1 MSDVPP
7 PPGGYGL
14 DPSGHAPRGPYRSPG
29 APEPPPSFT
38 PPPRNG
44 GRWAVGG
51 VGLALIG
58 IRILLLCARA
68 SSSPSYEF
76 TPSTLPTSYGDDPF
90 AALFDAGQA
99 APTARAVGPM
109 ALASGDHAVYVDS
122 RLHLV
127 DAADPSH
134 SLGRALATD
143 LAVTKDRVIWLDM
156 LDGEIAAVPR
166 AGGAKST
173 VADALVSPTNL
184 RADEMFAYV
193 VDDDAGNEDN
203 RAVEKIALGTGKVT
217 QLASVAGVV
226 SALELDAA
234 SVYIAWSTADAGTT
248 TYHLRRVPKTGGVGG
263 DVTTFRADD
272 AEGASFTHMALGGG
286 YVYYTHSGNL
296 DRVRVTGGATEHV
309 YAALDGDFDELGPL
323 AADGEAVYFAHRM
336 NFGSW
341 SVARIV
347 RPGGKVEELA
357 QGLAVMPSAVV
368 AGKSDVFYTT
378 ASGVAHVPKHPTS
391 ASE

>member
-14 DPSGHAPRGPYRSPG
+14 DPAGNAPRGPYRSP
-29 APEPPPSFT
+29 APDPEPPSFT

-51 VGLALIG
+51 VGLALLG
-58 IRILLLCARA
+58 VRVLLLCARA

-76 TPSTLPTSYGDDPF
+76 TPPTLPTSYGVDPF
-90 AALFDAGQA
+90 AALFDAGPA
-99 APTARAVGPM
+99 TPTARAVGPM

-122 RLHLV
+122 HLQLV
-127 DAADPSH
+127 DAVDPSH

-173 VADALVSPTNL
+173 VAGALASPTNL
-184 RADEMFAYV
+184 RADDAFAYV
-193 VDDDAGNEDN
+193 VDDDAKNEDH

-217 QLASVAGVV
+217 RLASVAGVV

-234 SVYIAWSTADAGTT
+234 GVYIAWSEADAGTT
-248 TYHLRRVPKTGGVGG
+248 TYHLRRVPKSGGAGG
-263 DVTTFRADD
+263 DVTSFRADD
-272 AEGASFTHMALGGG
+272 AEGASFTYLAIGGG
-286 YVYYTHSGNL
+286 YVYYTHSGGL

-309 YAALDGDFDELGPL
+309 YTELDGDFDELGPL
-323 AADGEAVYFAHRM
+323 AADGEAVYFAHRL

-341 SVARIV
+341 SVARLV

-357 QGLAVMPSAVV
+357 EGLAVMPSAVA

-378 ASGVAHVPKHPTS
+378 ASGVAHVSKLPTS